1 MPAATLLNAVPNFFL
16 QQAMLKCASSSRG
29 GHERSFSERAWYGSK
44 NGLGS
49 PARFLAASRSQCLLK
64 REFRHAQV
72 ITGAEVWAL
81 KTFFPRSSIHHNL
94 PILNSDSSRFKQH
107 TENATFVEPVL
118 FEMEHIRE

>member
-1 MPAATLLNAVPNFFL
+1 MRIQFA
-16 QQAMLKCASSSRG
+16 G
-29 GHERSFSERAWYGSK
+29 GHERSFSERAWYGSR

-49 PARFLAASRSQCLLK
+49 LASFLAASRSQCLLK

-72 ITGAEVWAL
+72 VTGAEVWAL
-81 KTFFPRSSIHHNL
+81 KTFFPRSSIHYNL